1 MKRIIRVSA
10 LVILALAMIG
20 LVGCPIS
27 TATQQQTA
35 NALHVVSSTT
45 AAFQQAEITA
55 YGQGLI
61 PADDHQ
67 YIESALLT
75 LGRAGKT
82 ADACTKGALTKTGL
96 IGCVNLSIA
105 TIDNL
110 NADGALHLKSA
121 RAKAD
126 FALAMVSVKG
136 VLTTITTMLGG
147 N

>member
-1 MKRIIRVSA
+1 MKRILLIAVMAVFA
-10 LVILALAMIG
+10 LG
-20 LVGCPIS
+20 LEGCPIS

-61 PADDHQ
+61 PAEDHQ

-82 ADACTKGALTKTGL
+82 ADACTKGALTKAGL
-96 IGCVNLSIA
+96 IGCVNLSVT

-110 NADGALHLKSA
+110 NTDGALHLKSTK
-121 RAKAD
+121 AKAD

-136 VLTTITTMLGG
+136 ILTSITAMLGG